1 MRFLTPVL
9 LLGIILMGIIP
20 GMIGGVY
27 AQTITNNVGAKSSS
41 NTNAT
46 QYLQGVVHRAQI
58 VLAIVVGGIMAFIW
72 VWRVLIPYFSH
83 DKERRAEAKEEI
95 KDLGIATIIVAMALG
110 GFIWLIARYI
120 AGV

>member
-1 MRFLTPVL
+1 MKFLTLVL
-9 LLGIILMGIIP
+9 SLGIVLMGIIP

-27 AQTITNNVGAKSSS
+27 AQTINNVGAKSSS

-46 QYLQGVVHRAQI
+46 QYLQGVVNRAMI
-58 VLAIVVGGIMAFIW
+58 ILGVVVGGIVAFIW

-83 DKERRAEAKEEI
+83 DPQKRAEAKEEI
-95 KDLGIATIIVAMALG
+95 KDLTIATVIIAMALG
-110 GFIWLIARYI
+110 GTIWLIARYI